1 MGAQLKFGISQKF
14 FVLGLSPATGYAHRR
29 FPSLLTK
36 GLIITSLLHA
46 TEVYVKY
53 IITVHDMMI
62 AEMGCEPALA
72 GVRGVGFGQNSYSL
86 LLLIILT

>member
-14 FVLGLSPATGYAHRR
+14 FVLGLSPATVYAHRR

-62 AEMGCEPALA
+62 AEW
-72 GVRGVGFGQNSYSL
+72 GVSL
-86 LLLIILT
+86 LWLVYVVLVLNSIHIVFFYLSY